1 MIVNDSTNRSKTD
14 DQLSPQ
20 TIDKK
25 NPMTYDVGNLGSDL
39 GQAQIYVRAKRL
51 MGYHSSHLDTWIS
64 NGITDMNK

>member
-25 NPMTYDVGNLGSDL
+25 KPMTYDVGNLGSDL
-39 GQAQIYVRAKRL
+39 GQAQIYVRAKPV
-51 MGYHSSHLDTWIS
+51 
-64 NGITDMNK
+64 NGI